1 MHRLLCKIP
10 LQAVNICYYIDI
22 RCKTPEVKIT
32 VITEEGNHMTPK
44 QRWYCFWVIIVVT
57 VLLTAGFVW
66 FAIHNP
72 QASWNTLFSNLWDSF
87 VNFVSG

>member
-1 MHRLLCKIP
+1 
-10 LQAVNICYYIDI
+10 
-22 RCKTPEVKIT
+22 
-32 VITEEGNHMTPK
+32 MTPK

-72 QASWNTLFSNLWDSF
+72 QTSWNTLFSNLWESF
-87 VNFVSG
+87 VNFVGR